1 MRRLRTRL
9 RTASSGN
16 GPFPGSALY
25 VNFLAGAQLD
35 SRITFSRGSNAT
47 RVDATGKIVYA
58 PANLL
63 LYSQDFDNSAWVK
76 TGATISPNTT
86 TAPDGTSSADAL
98 VEDAS
103 TGNHWLFQSLGT
115 AAAHSF
121 SVYLKAGIR
130 SWAALRVSLTGP
142 VVSYA
147 YFNLSTGVVG
157 TVAAGLTA
165 TISPAGDGWY
175 RCTIFGTLAGSI
187 PVLIAAASADGVTTY
202 TGTNGASGVF
212 LWGAQLEPVTYQ
224 TTPSTYVATTASAY
238 YGPRFDYDPVTLAPK
253 GLLIEEARTNLLTY
267 SDQFD
272 NAAWIKLNATVTA
285 NGTASPDGTTNADKL
300 VEDAT
305 NSVHI
310 VYQGPAF
317 AGSTTYTVSLFAKA
331 AERSKLDVFCNGISA
346 TATNL
351 FEVTFDLSNGTF
363 LATQGTATI
372 TPFGNGWYRCTVT
385 NTYAVI
391 GTSANIQL
399 RLNNGT
405 TTSYAGTPGFGMFLW
420 GAGLEAGSF
429 ATSYIPT
436 VASTVTRSA
445 DVATMTGTNF
455 SSWYNQSEGSFVVSY
470 SRIQTVDTSAMVLEV
485 KPTSIST
492 TDRINI
498 SNSNLTD
505 PRFQVFVGGV
515 SQLDTTTTFGTLPV
529 GTGVNAA
536 LAYKSGDNAAVRNGS
551 APVTSASTFTA
562 PSYTNMQIGGTD
574 NSIFGAAATTLLNG
588 HIRQI
593 AYYNTRL
600 PNAQLQT
607 LTAPS
612 LATTLSLSFI
622 NQSYAVGV

>member
-1 MRRLRTRL
+1 MSFGIPVRNGLAVGLLASTYLSSRRAAYPAMSL
-9 RTASSGN
+9 
-16 GPFPGSALY
+16 
-25 VNFLAGAQLD
+25 NFLQPFLD

-47 RVDATGKIVYA
+47 LVDATGKIVYA
-58 PANLL
+58 PNNQLT
-63 LYSQDFDNSAWVK
+63 YSQDFTNAAWV
-76 TGATISPNTT
+76 SSNTPIRTPGQVDPDGGT
-86 TAPDGTSSADAL
+86 TATKLELDVNDGIYQFVGSRTGSYVFSIWVRGDVAGTIRL
-98 VEDAS
+98 SDAS
-103 TGNHWLFQSLGT
+103 SGAFNINVPVTTAWTRVDTGSRAVSGFFSPYIYRDTGNLAT
-115 AAAHSF
+115 
-121 SVYLKAGIR
+121 VY
-130 SWAALRVSLTGP
+130 
-142 VVSYA
+142 
-147 YFNLSTGVVG
+147 
-157 TVAAGLTA
+157 VA
-165 TISPAGDGWY
+165 
-175 RCTIFGTLAGSI
+175 F
-187 PVLIAAASADGVTTY
+187 
-202 TGTNGASGVF
+202 
-212 LWGAQLEPVTYQ
+212 AQLEQVTYQ

-612 LATTLSLSFI
+612 LATTLSLSFT
-622 NQSYAVGV
+622 NQAYTVGV

>member
-1 MRRLRTRL
+1 MPLGLSLGLMRSRSLKPALDLNLT
-9 RTASSGN
+9 SG
-16 GPFPGSALY
+16 F
-25 VNFLAGAQLD
+25 LD

-47 RVDATGKIVYA
+47 LVDATGKIVYA

-63 LYSQDFDNSAWVK
+63 VYSEQFDNAAWTK
-76 TGATISPNTT
+76 DGATITANSMV
-86 TAPDGTSSADAL
+86 APDGTTTAD
-98 VEDAS
+98 
-103 TGNHWLFQSLGT
+103 T
-115 AAAHSF
+115 
-121 SVYLKAGIR
+121 I
-130 SWAALRVSLTGP
+130 
-142 VVSYA
+142 
-147 YFNLSTGVVG
+147 TGVSGNFRAYQAV
-157 TVAAGLTA
+157 TVANGTTYTMSAFVKQGTSPTIGLDFLNVVAGPIFTFATA
-165 TISPAGDGWY
+165 SWSTVGGWTTSVQALANGWY
-175 RCTIFGTLAGSI
+175 RITASYLSNTTFAGPAWRVSGT
-187 PVLIAAASADGVTTY
+187 TT
-202 TGTNGASGVF
+202 AF
-212 LWGAQLEPVTYQ
+212 IWGAQLEPVTYQ
-224 TTPSTYVATTASAY
+224 TTPSPYVATTASAY

-612 LATTLSLSFI
+612 LATTLSLSFT
-622 NQSYAVGV
+622 NQAYTVGV

>member
-1 MRRLRTRL
+1 MPLGLSLGLMRSRSLKPALDLNLT
-9 RTASSGN
+9 SG
-16 GPFPGSALY
+16 F
-25 VNFLAGAQLD
+25 LD

-47 RVDATGKIVYA
+47 LVDATGKIVYA

-63 LYSQDFDNSAWVK
+63 VYSEQFDNAAWTK
-76 TGATISPNTT
+76 DGATITANSMV
-86 TAPDGTSSADAL
+86 APDGTTTAD
-98 VEDAS
+98 
-103 TGNHWLFQSLGT
+103 T
-115 AAAHSF
+115 
-121 SVYLKAGIR
+121 I
-130 SWAALRVSLTGP
+130 
-142 VVSYA
+142 
-147 YFNLSTGVVG
+147 TGVSGNFRAYQAV
-157 TVAAGLTA
+157 TVANGTTYTMSAFVKQGTSPTIGLDFLNVVAGPIFTFATA
-165 TISPAGDGWY
+165 SWSTVGGWTTSVQALANGWY
-175 RCTIFGTLAGSI
+175 RITASYLSNTTFAGPAWRVSGT
-187 PVLIAAASADGVTTY
+187 TT
-202 TGTNGASGVF
+202 AF
-212 LWGAQLEPVTYQ
+212 IWGAQLEPVTYQ
-224 TTPSTYVATTASAY
+224 TTPSPYVATTASAY

-455 SSWYNQSEGSFVVSY
+455 SSWYNQSAGTLVCEFDTNTLSASGTSVY
-470 SRIQTVDTSAMVLEV
+470 SSVFA
-485 KPTSIST
+485 
-492 TDRINI
+492 TDGTANNYNGLYTY
-498 SNSNLTD
+498 SG
-505 PRFQVFVGGV
+505 FVGGV
-515 SQLDTTTTFGTLPV
+515 IRTGAVNQADINGGGSPVNNTTIKAAITYATDNIAVAVNGATPVTDTSAAIGITMNQLNIG
-529 GTGVNAA
+529 N
-536 LAYKSGDNAAVRNGS
+536 RNGNN
-551 APVTSASTFTA
+551 
-562 PSYTNMQIGGTD
+562 YR
-574 NSIFGAAATTLLNG
+574 NG

-612 LATTLSLSFI
+612 LATTLSLSFT
-622 NQSYAVGV
+622 NQAYTVGV